1 MEFDLKTKKT
11 VFRLRMGSGHP
22 LDIPPMTV
30 PALFRRAVDTFPHL
44 PALADKRG
52 GEWTRCFFAKKN
64 SFFVLTCFFT
74 FCQVDL
80 RAVLR
85 GDEGGGEVFLF
96 FKKILIKES
105 EGCVCLPLKGFPG
118 PWPGSLRGRGRAGA
132 QLPRVV
138 HVGHRLLHGGGAG
151 GRAIQLEVT
160 KKILLV
166 LQRRSMSVLS
176 R

>member
-1 MEFDLKTKKT
+1 MEFDLKTKKKP

-52 GEWTRCFFAKKN
+52 GEWTRCFFAKKLKILFYIN
-64 SFFVLTCFFT
+64 CIFFT

-85 GDEGGGEVFLF
+85 GDEGGGKVFLF
-96 FKKILIKES
+96 F
-105 EGCVCLPLKGFPG
+105 F
-118 PWPGSLRGRGRAGA
+118 
-132 QLPRVV
+132 
-138 HVGHRLLHGGGAG
+138 
-151 GRAIQLEVT
+151 
-160 KKILLV
+160 
-166 LQRRSMSVLS
+166 
-176 R
+176 